1 MLGLRRSLES
11 LPKGQRTILLSQQL
25 LHSPQRNDD
34 PTRVLLSLPS
44 GQITNQARIFRTEM
58 YSLLKYESLYML
70 SILDG
75 FDSLAAV
82 QQKYQD
88 YKAVLTK
95 KKLKLF

>member
-1 MLGLRRSLES
+1 
-11 LPKGQRTILLSQQL
+11 
-25 LHSPQRNDD
+25 
-34 PTRVLLSLPS
+34 
-44 GQITNQARIFRTEM
+44 M

-95 KKLKLF
+95 KKLKLFEEGNT